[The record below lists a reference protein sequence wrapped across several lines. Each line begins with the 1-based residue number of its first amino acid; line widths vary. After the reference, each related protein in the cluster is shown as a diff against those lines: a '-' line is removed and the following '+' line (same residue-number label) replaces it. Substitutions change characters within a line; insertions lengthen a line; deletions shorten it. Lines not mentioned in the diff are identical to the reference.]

1 MPAICRAIR
10 PFGSSRFTA
19 AALAVAAILAA
30 APLTASAANVTWTG
44 AVNGNWSTAGNWVG
58 GVAPASGDGVE
69 FSGTTSTTYAITND
83 IGPISI
89 AGLIIA
95 PGAGPYDIDV
105 GGATNLGTYN
115 ARSTA
120 GPTSA
125 TNMVIAGSLGFTV
138 IPSATATLSSISG
151 TAGRFKNGSG
161 TLIFSGSNSY
171 SGAITHNVG
180 TIINNSYLPAPIT
193 VFSAGAVVAG
203 SGTFASI
210 TTVLGTAQPGPAID
224 SIGVLSS
231 LGNITLSATSG
242 VRLQVSAAGQGTGYD
257 ALIASGTMDYA
268 SGVLTLDSLPGSAF
282 ANGSSFQL
290 FGAGAFLGNLGSLT
304 AATTYAGETL
314 TFTGPGAGG
323 EWTTGALTN
332 GQTFTFT
339 PSTGVLAVV
348 PEPTTCASLLAGL
361 ACGGYSLFRRRR
373 AR

>member
-1 MPAICRAIR
+1 MSVFGICFSFVVRR
-10 PFGSSRFTA
+10 PIALMVAVALVVA
-19 AALAVAAILAA
+19 AAM
-30 APLTASAANVTWTG
+30 PLSTAFAANVTWVG
-44 AVNGNWSTAGNWVG
+44 AVDGNWSTGGNWIG
-58 GVAPASGDGVE
+58 GVAPANGDGVE
-69 FSGTTSTTYAITND
+69 FSGTSSVTYAITND

-95 PGAGPYDIDV
+95 AGAGPYDIDV

-115 ARSTA
+115 ARSTV

-125 TNMVIAGSLGFTV
+125 TNMVIAGSLGFTIV
-138 IPSATATLSSISG
+138 PSATATLSNISG

-171 SGAITHNVG
+171 TGAISHNVG

-210 TTVLGTAQPGPAID
+210 TTALGTAQPGPAIG

-231 LGNITLSATSG
+231 LGNITLSSTSG
-242 VRLQVSAAGQGTGYD
+242 ARLQVSAVGQGTGYD

-268 SGVLTLDSLPGSAF
+268 SGTLTLDSLPGSAF

-290 FGAGAFLGNLGSLT
+290 FGANVFLGNLGSLA

-332 GQTFTFT
+332 GQTLTFT
-339 PSTGVLAVV
+339 PSTGILAVV
-348 PEPTTCASLLAGL
+348 PEPTSLVAIASGV
-361 ACGGYSLFRRRR
+361 ACFAFVRRRR
-373 AR
+373 R